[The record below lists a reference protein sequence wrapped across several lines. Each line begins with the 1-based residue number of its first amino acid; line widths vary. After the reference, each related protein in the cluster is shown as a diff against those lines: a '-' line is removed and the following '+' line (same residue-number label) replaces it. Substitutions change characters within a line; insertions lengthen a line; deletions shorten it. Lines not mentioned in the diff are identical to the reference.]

1 MAKSYF
7 KEINNIEKEFFDIDE
22 INNTANI
29 VLRFE
34 KPSDIFD
41 NNYVSKTPVLSDDF
55 LDWISSSF
63 KIISKKYKINLEVQF
78 DDLEDFNESELES
91 IFRKN
96 ILLEYADKKSERKK
110 EKGVAWSL
118 IGVGT
123 VLLIFSILM
132 NFYWK
137 SGNITLEIVKY
148 VFDIAVTVTY
158 WEAFTILIV
167 KRQEIFGFQKDI
179 LTRFSAIKFCA
190 YQKEDAAE
198 KSDTDDDKATDDK
211 ATVKK

>member
-1 MAKSYF
+1 MAKLYF

-78 DDLEDFNESELES
+78 DDLENFNESELEN
-91 IFRKN
+91 IFKKN

-110 EKGVAWSL
+110 EKSLAWSL

-132 NFYWK
+132 NFYWQFN
-137 SGNITLEIVKY
+137 SITLEIVKY

-167 KRQEIFGFQKDI
+167 RRQEIFGVHKDI
-179 LTRFSAIKFCA
+179 LSRFSSIKFSS
-190 YQKEDAAE
+190 KRVDN
-198 KSDTDDDKATDDK
+198 DD
-211 ATVKK
+211 V